1 MVAPMK
7 WLALVLLLGCADAS
21 KQIEKLAD
29 RACACSDAACAGNVL
44 DDFVELAKA
53 NPAMSGDQDNAIKQA
68 KRLSECSTK
77 AGVPLETLME
87 KMKAVQ
93 AAH

>member
-1 MVAPMK
+1 MN
-7 WLALVLLLGCADAS
+7 WLVLVLLLLVGCTDAS

-29 RACACSDAACAGNVL
+29 RACACSDAACAGKVL
-44 DDFVELAKA
+44 DDFVDFAKA
-53 NPAMSGDQDNAIKQA
+53 NPAMSGDQDNAVKQA

-77 AGVPLETLME
+77 AGVPIETLTD

-93 AAH
+93 ATH

>member
-1 MVAPMK
+1 MK
-7 WLALVLLLGCADAS
+7 WLAFVLLVGCGDAS

-29 RACACSDAACAGNVL
+29 RACACSDAACAAKVL
-44 DDFVELAKA
+44 DDFVDFAKA
-53 NPAMSGDQDNAIKQA
+53 NPAMTGDQDNAIKQV

-77 AGVPLETLME
+77 AGVPIETLME

-93 AAH
+93 ATH

>member
-1 MVAPMK
+1 MK
-7 WLALVLLLGCADAS
+7 WIALVLLVGCADAS

-29 RACACSDAACAGNVL
+29 RACACTDATCAEKVL
-44 DDFVELAKA
+44 DDFVEFAKA

-77 AGVPLETLME
+77 AGVPIATLMD

>member
-1 MVAPMK
+1 MRCVV
-7 WLALVLLLGCADAS
+7 ALVLLIGCADAS

-29 RACACSDAACAGNVL
+29 RACACTEAACAETVL
-44 DDFVELAKA
+44 DDFVAFAKA
-53 NPAMSGDQDNAIKQA
+53 NPAMSGDQDDAIKQA

-77 AGVPLETLME
+77 AGVPLATLMA